1 MLNENSNKL
10 TAPGAEPTGNVQ
22 AIDRAIGLLETL
34 AHHDGGLR
42 LTDLSKITTLS
53 LSTTHRLMT
62 TLQRHG
68 FVQCGANTN
77 LWHIGRQ
84 AFVVGSAFPQHRNFA
99 AHLTPYLRRLR
110 DQTKETANLG
120 IVDNGQLVFLT
131 RVESR
136 QIVRSVSNIG
146 GSAPL
151 TVSGMGKAML
161 ASYDDEDL
169 SSFLKAQ
176 GLKTLTP
183 KSIRTTSEL
192 RKQLTAVR
200 DLGYAVDDEEFLSGL
215 RCVAAVVYNH
225 CAEPM
230 CAISVSGLAR
240 RLTDERLPVLG
251 NLLKQ
256 TAAEIT
262 GAMGGRMPQQSA

>member
-1 MLNENSNKL
+1 MNENSKKRSV
-10 TAPGAEPTGNVQ
+10 PGADSTGSVQ
-22 AIDRAIGLLETL
+22 SIDRAIGLLGTL
-34 AHHDGGLR
+34 ADNEDGLR
-42 LTDLSKITTLS
+42 LTDLAKTTRLS

-68 FVQCGANTN
+68 FVQFGMHTN
-77 LWHIGRQ
+77 LWHIGSQ
-84 AFVVGSAFPQHRNFA
+84 AFVVGSAFAKHRNFA

-120 IVDNGQLVFLT
+120 VVDRGQLLFLT

-136 QIVRSVSNIG
+136 EIMRAISNVG
-146 GSAPL
+146 GRAPL

-161 ASYDDEDL
+161 ASYDDDDL
-169 SSFLKAQ
+169 SSFLKAE
-176 GLKTLTP
+176 GLKTPTP
-183 KSIRTTSEL
+183 KSIRTPGEL
-192 RKQLTAVR
+192 RKQLMAVR
-200 DLGYAVDDEEFLSGL
+200 ELGYAVDDEEYLLGL

-240 RLTDERLPVLG
+240 RLTDGRLSALG
-251 NLLKQ
+251 NLLKE

-262 GAMGGRMPQQSA
+262 IAMGGRMPQENA